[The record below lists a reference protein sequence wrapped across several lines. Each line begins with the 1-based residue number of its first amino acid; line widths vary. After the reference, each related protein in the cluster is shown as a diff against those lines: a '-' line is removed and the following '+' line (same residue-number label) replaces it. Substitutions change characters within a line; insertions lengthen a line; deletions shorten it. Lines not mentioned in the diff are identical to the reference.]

1 MKSSPPHARGGRGG
15 TASTSRPRVSKKIDL
30 DLSEHVRRASDDGQ
44 ENVEPRLRNLRH
56 HRVRMKPVTF
66 PRNLSPAVGWICAG
80 LLLVP
85 LGIALLWS
93 SNPWVGAIML
103 VPGVPILGVNAW
115 ILIAKPPRL
124 RIGPDGIWF
133 GGGKT
138 VPWREI
144 KSAYLST
151 VRTNHARL
159 TARAVSF
166 DFHDA
171 AKVRRMLPLPLRLRG
186 VGAVGDLDLSEN
198 DFRTELAGVIAQI
211 TLAQADQQ
219 AAS

>member
-1 MKSSPPHARGGRGG
+1 
-15 TASTSRPRVSKKIDL
+15 
-30 DLSEHVRRASDDGQ
+30 
-44 ENVEPRLRNLRH
+44 
-56 HRVRMKPVTF
+56 MKPVTF
-66 PRNLSPAVGWICAG
+66 PRNPSPALGWICAG

-85 LGIALLWS
+85 LGVALLWS
-93 SNPWVGAIML
+93 SNPWVGALML
-103 VPGVPILGVNAW
+103 VPGAPILALNAW
-115 ILIAKPPRL
+115 ILLARPPRL

-133 GGGKT
+133 GGGRT
-138 VPWREI
+138 VPWPEL

-151 VRTNHARL
+151 VRGPKNL

-198 DFRTELAGVIAQI
+198 DFRAELAGVIAQI
-211 TLAQADQQ
+211 NLAQADRQ